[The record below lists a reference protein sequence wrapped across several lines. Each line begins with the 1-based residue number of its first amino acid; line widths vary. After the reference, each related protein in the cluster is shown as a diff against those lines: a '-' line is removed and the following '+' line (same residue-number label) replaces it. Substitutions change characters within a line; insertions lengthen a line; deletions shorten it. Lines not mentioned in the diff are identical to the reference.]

1 MRKRMLNRRKRRL
14 LVVILLVLLIPAGIW
29 ISLYLSGKIPAPG
42 EPARGNFNMSD
53 RIATLD
59 VEERDGEVVFVFSDL
74 FGGDEGTLTPEEFA
88 AELLRRE
95 KDLPRIYRILDVTGT
110 SGLLWLLFG
119 LLAQAVFMGRLLIQ
133 WSASE
138 KAKTSVVPPVFWW
151 FSLLGSSM
159 LLIYFLWR
167 KEPIGLLGQ
176 ATGWFI
182 YVRNLWFIYG
192 KPRVEAAATTSSSAE
207 EK

>member
-1 MRKRMLNRRKRRL
+1 
-14 LVVILLVLLIPAGIW
+14 
-29 ISLYLSGKIPAPG
+29 
-42 EPARGNFNMSD
+42 MSD

-119 LLAQAVFMGRLLIQ
+119 WLCV
-133 WSASE
+133 
-138 KAKTSVVPPVFWW
+138 
-151 FSLLGSSM
+151 SLPCAA
-159 LLIYFLWR
+159 R
-167 KEPIGLLGQ
+167 GQ
-176 ATGWFI
+176 
-182 YVRNLWFIYG
+182 YR
-192 KPRVEAAATTSSSAE
+192 RDCS
-207 EK
+207 